1 MDTVAAPQELCVGQ
15 SAERLF
21 AITDAAVRAFA
32 EVSGDFN
39 PVHLDEAYAART
51 IFRGRVAHGMLLG
64 GHISAVLGDQLPGP
78 GAIYLSQTLAFEH
91 PVRIGAE
98 VRVRVE
104 VIHLDESGR
113 RATLSTLCFVGD
125 QVVARGQA
133 VVNPPR
139 RRRAKAEA

>member
-1 MDTVAAPQELCVGQ
+1 MPAAAEPDDLCVGQ
-15 SAERLF
+15 SAERTF

-51 IFRGRVAHGMLLG
+51 IFRGRVAHGMLLAS
-64 GHISAVLGDQLPGP
+64 HISAVLGDQLPGP
-78 GAIYLSQTLAFEH
+78 GAIYLSQTLEFEH
-91 PVRIGAE
+91 PVRIGVA
-98 VRVRVE
+98 VKVRVE
-104 VIHLDESGR
+104 VIHLDPGGR

-133 VVNPPR
+133 VVVPPR
-139 RRRAKAEA
+139 RRRTKVGA